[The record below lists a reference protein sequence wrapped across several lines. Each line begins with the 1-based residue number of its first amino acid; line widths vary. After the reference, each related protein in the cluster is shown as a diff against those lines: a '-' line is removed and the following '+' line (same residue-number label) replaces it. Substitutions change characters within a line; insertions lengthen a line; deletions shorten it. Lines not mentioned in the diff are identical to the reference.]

1 MKVILDH
8 KEGLML
14 LCSQSKSTCSN
25 KPVYTYIWPV
35 DDLTIPAHISFRLH
49 LDKLTNYNDTKLSE
63 PEPFLDIRTSTVVI
77 LCSYWLHTFK
87 LQQRT
92 WTAQRGNIEV
102 VKGCSGSLIWLIISG
117 CLSVLSSSP
126 IKDSSRFLD
135 QETLASVLV
144 VSKKKFQ
151 SWFTKTDLLMFHN
164 QT

>member
-63 PEPFLDIRTSTVVI
+63 PEPFLDIWTSTVVI

-92 WTAQRGNIEV
+92 WTAQRGNIKV
-102 VKGCSGSLIWLIISG
+102 VKRCSGTLIWLIISG

-144 VSKKKFQ
+144 VSKKDFNR
-151 SWFTKTDLLMFHN
+151 DLQK
-164 QT
+164 QTC